1 MATIAP
7 HADLPH
13 DPPIHICNSITK
25 ERAMIVGNEAY
36 FKAISE
42 MIKRQEAEM
51 EYIKWYNRTKGGT
64 VSPLHP
70 PH

>member
-1 MATIAP
+1 
-7 HADLPH
+7 
-13 DPPIHICNSITK
+13 
-25 ERAMIVGNEAY
+25 MIVGNEAY